1 MEISTTILN
10 GIKIGMTVKDLCN
23 TLDIK
28 YRTQVLPFC
37 LSRDRENFKP
47 LIAKEFWLSKLSKAG
62 SLFYM
67 QELLDDVQNRY
78 HQQGLNEQDG
88 VLGELA

>member
-10 GIKIGMTVKDLCN
+10 GIKTGMTVKDLCN

-37 LSRDRENFKP
+37 LSRDRENLKP
-47 LIAKEFWLSKLSKAG
+47 LIAKEFWLSKVSKAG

-67 QELLDDVQNRY
+67 QELLDDVQEARKAI
-78 HQQGLNEQDG
+78 EQDG

>member
-1 MEISTTILN
+1 MVISTKIMN
-10 GIKIGMTVKDLCN
+10 GIKMGLTVKDLCN

-37 LSRDRENFKP
+37 LSCDRGSFKP
-47 LIAKEFWLSKLSKAG
+47 LVAKEFWLSKLSKAG

-67 QELLDDVQNRY
+67 QELLDYVQGGYN
-78 HQQGLNEQDG
+78 QQGTDEQDG